1 MSRVNGNR
9 LLDVQ
14 GLTVAYRG
22 GRSLALRRP
31 LIHAVRDVGF
41 SVGRGETLGLVGES
55 GSGKSTTARAIL
67 GLVEVAAGRIMFDG
81 FDVTAAGRKLPLSYR
96 RSVQAVFQ
104 DPASSLNPRRIV
116 SEAVMEPLRRH
127 AIGDSAKRR
136 SGVAEAF
143 ERVGL
148 SRSHLGRYPAEL
160 SGGQQQRV
168 AIARALALSPRLVI
182 CDEAVSSLDVST
194 QSQIINL
201 LEDLQDSL
209 GISYVFI
216 AHDLAVVRHISHR
229 VAVMR
234 AGTIVETAATEA
246 LFAGP
251 RHPYTQALLDA
262 IPRLSKRHSAR
273 RAATT
278 DPMNGEP
285 NRAQGHA
292 RRSEKGVR
300 P

>member
-1 MSRVNGNR
+1 VSHPSDNR
-9 LLDVQ
+9 LLDVA
-14 GLTVAYRG
+14 GLTVSYRG

-31 LIHAVRDVGF
+31 VIHAVSGVGF
-41 SVGRGETLGLVGES
+41 SVAPRETLGLVGES

-67 GLVEVAAGRIMFDG
+67 GLVEVTAGTVMFDG
-81 FDVTAAGRKLPLSYR
+81 FDVTAAGRRLPLCYR

-104 DPASSLNPRRIV
+104 DPASSLNPKRVV

-127 AIGDSAKRR
+127 GIGDPASRR
-136 SGVAEAF
+136 SIVTEAF

-148 SRSHLGRYPAEL
+148 SRGLLSRYPAEL

-168 AIARALALSPRLVI
+168 AIARALCLNPRLLI

-209 GISYVFI
+209 GISYLFI

-234 AGTIVETAATEA
+234 AGTIVETAATEQ
-246 LFAGP
+246 LFASP
-251 RHPYTQALLDA
+251 CHPYTQALLDA
-262 IPRLSKRHSAR
+262 IPRPSKRR
-273 RAATT
+273 RAPRVGSLA
-278 DPMNGEP
+278 P
-285 NRAQGHA
+285 A
-292 RRSEKGVR
+292 SEAG